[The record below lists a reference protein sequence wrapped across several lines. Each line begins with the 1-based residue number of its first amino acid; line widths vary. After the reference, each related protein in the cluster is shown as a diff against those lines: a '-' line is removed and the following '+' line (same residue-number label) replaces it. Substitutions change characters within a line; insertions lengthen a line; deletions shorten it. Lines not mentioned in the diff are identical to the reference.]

1 VSAKGRHGGIAEFF
15 TSEWR
20 SLVGTVRSWLSESS
34 EWDAED
40 VVQDVAVSLFESAD
54 ITAPIR
60 NLSAYV
66 YRALRNRVI
75 DLYRSRRPE
84 VTHDPDSL
92 LEALG
97 DERTEVSASLE
108 NGEVRE
114 RLFEAIDRLPAE
126 QRAVFLATELEG
138 FKFRELAS
146 LWKVPIGTLLAR
158 KHRAVEALREALGPL
173 HEELGGSV

>member
-1 VSAKGRHGGIAEFF
+1 VSAKLQHGGLAEFF
-15 TSEWR
+15 IAEWR
-20 SLVGTVRSWLSESS
+20 SLVRTVRSWLSEAS

-40 VVQDVAVSLFESAD
+40 VVQDVAVSMFESAD

-66 YRALRNRVI
+66 YRALRNRVV
-75 DLYRSRRPE
+75 DLYRARLPE
-84 VTHDPDSL
+84 SARDPDSL

-97 DERTEVSASLE
+97 DERTEVGASLE

-138 FKFRELAS
+138 FKFRELS
-146 LWKVPIGTLLAR
+146 RLWRVPVGTLLSR
-158 KHRAVEALREALGPL
+158 KHRAVQTLRTTLTPL
-173 HEELGGSV
+173 KEELGGN